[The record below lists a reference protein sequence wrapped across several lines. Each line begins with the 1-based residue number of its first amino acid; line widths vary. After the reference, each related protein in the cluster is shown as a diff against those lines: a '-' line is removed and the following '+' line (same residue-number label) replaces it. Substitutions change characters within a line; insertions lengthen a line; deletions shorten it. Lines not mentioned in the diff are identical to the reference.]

1 MTFEQLRD
9 AMVAQGCPLN
19 IAENVA
25 AQQIAALAAE
35 LAAVQAK
42 AEADAKAKADSQA
55 GIVDWQGLRLSNFR
69 ERPSTYCTCHNDM
82 LVAEPAAIGK
92 GANGESAYFPPK
104 VWIAREGHK
113 LVSIT
118 QNDAAAL
125 LTVIDKLGID
135 QVKAVLGSVGSKEAV
150 EAYQTERKNLVSSKA
165 IAGRG
170 KR

>member
-9 AMVAQGCPLN
+9 AMVAQGCPKN

-25 AQQIAALAAE
+25 AQQIATLAAE
-35 LAAVQAK
+35 LALVQAK

-69 ERPSTYCTCHNDM
+69 DRPSTYCTCHSNGI
-82 LVAEPAAIGK
+82 VAEPAAIGK
-92 GANGESAYFPPK
+92 GSNGESAYFPPK
-104 VWIAREGHK
+104 VWIAREGNK
-113 LVSIT
+113 LVSIA

-125 LTVIDKLGID
+125 LTVIEKLGVD
-135 QVKAVLGSVGSKEAV
+135 KVKTVLESVGSKEAV
-150 EAYQTERKNLVSSKA
+150 EAYQTERKNLVASKA

>member
-25 AQQIAALAAE
+25 AQQIATLAAE
-35 LAAVQAK
+35 LALVQAK
-42 AEADAKAKADSQA
+42 AEAEAKAKADSQA

-69 ERPSTYCTCHNDM
+69 ERPSTYCTCHSNGI
-82 LVAEPAAIGK
+82 VAEPAAIGK

-104 VWIAREGHK
+104 VWIAREGNK

-135 QVKAVLGSVGSKEAV
+135 RVKTVLGSVGSKEAV
-150 EAYQTERKNLVSSKA
+150 EAYQTERKNLVSTKA

>member
-9 AMVAQGCPLN
+9 TMIAQGCPKN

-25 AQQIAALAAE
+25 AQQIATLAAE
-35 LAAVQAK
+35 LALVQAK
-42 AEADAKAKADSQA
+42 AEAEAKAKADSQA

-92 GANGESAYFPPK
+92 GSNGESAYFPPK
-104 VWIAREGHK
+104 VWIARKGDK

-118 QNDAAAL
+118 QNDASAILA
-125 LTVIDKLGID
+125 VIDALGID
-135 QVKAVLGSVGSKEAV
+135 QVKAVLGSVGNEAAVKEYTDKRKELVASKV
-150 EAYQTERKNLVSSKA
+150 

>member
-1 MTFEQLRD
+1 MI
-9 AMVAQGCPLN
+9 AQGCPKN

-25 AQQIAALAAE
+25 AQQIATLAAE
-35 LAAVQAK
+35 LTAVQAK

-69 ERPSTYCTCHNDM
+69 ERPSNYCTCHSNGI
-82 LVAEPAAIGK
+82 VAEPAAIGK
-92 GANGESAYFPPK
+92 GSNGESAYFPPK
-104 VWIAREGHK
+104 VWIAREGNK

-125 LTVIDKLGID
+125 LTVIDALGID
-135 QVKAVLGSVGSKEAV
+135 KVKTVLESVGSEAAVKE
-150 EAYQTERKNLVSSKA
+150 YTDKRKELVASKT
-165 IAGRG
+165 IAGRC